1 MSIVRAVY
9 AAQDPTDYN
18 VKSINHRGYS
28 KTAPENTLPA
38 YQLSK
43 EMGYDYVEADISFTK
58 DGVPV
63 LLHDGKI
70 NRTARR
76 ADGSKLNKG
85 ISINSITYEE
95 ALDYDFGIWKGK
107 EYKGTKIPTF
117 EEFLA
122 LCKDLELHPY
132 IELKENGA
140 YTRDQIEGL
149 VEMVEG
155 KGMQYDETGTDI
167 FISMCQDAGL
177 PLEVWTVD
185 QKGIMK
191 ELDPYIS
198 GVTTNKLLYSE
209 VMEEE
214 D

>member
-1 MSIVRAVY
+1 MLERA
-9 AAQDPTDYN
+9 
-18 VKSINHRGYS
+18 S
-28 KTAPENTLPA
+28 
-38 YQLSK
+38 
-43 EMGYDYVEADISFTK
+43 
-58 DGVPV
+58 
-63 LLHDGKI
+63 
-70 NRTARR
+70 TARGVGNNR
-76 ADGSKLNKG
+76 R
-85 ISINSITYEE
+85 
-95 ALDYDFGIWKGK
+95 
-107 EYKGTKIPTF
+107 
-117 EEFLA
+117 
-122 LCKDLELHPY
+122 
-132 IELKENGA
+132 NGA